1 MSYLPGD
8 SGEID
13 ILSKIHIIHLAGGYT
28 PASQGNMPGKDYLM
42 KMHFEFNMSAESG
55 KITTDGLTAELGRID
70 CPINVEL
77 EFEASEIQQTLGL
90 CKELIAKVPSF
101 IKEAHTNDMELAEH
115 RAKLEADNI
124 RLRAD
129 LADQASK
136 TAHLRAVDL
145 VRLKAEIEHHDIPA
159 ETDTRSEQAE
169 PAPDRATGRK
179 HTKV

>member
-1 MSYLPGD
+1 
-8 SGEID
+8 
-13 ILSKIHIIHLAGGYT
+13 
-28 PASQGNMPGKDYLM
+28 M
-42 KMHFEFNMSAESG
+42 KMHFEFNIAAESG

-115 RAKLEADNI
+115 KAKLEADNV

-129 LADQASK
+129 LAEQASK
-136 TAHLRAVDL
+136 MAHVRAIDL
-145 VRLKAEIEHHDIPA
+145 VRLKAEIENHNSTA
-159 ETDTRSEQAE
+159 EMDTRSEQAE
-169 PAPDRATGRK
+169 PEPDRATGSRK